1 MVFSFRLKQFFS
13 SQEFLSLVYM
23 THSGGE
29 NSDLGLFR
37 CRLYMVIWMNFT
49 SLGNGAD
56 KGGSTLSK
64 LGSNSTAQLY
74 PKVGD

>member
-1 MVFSFRLKQFFS
+1 
-13 SQEFLSLVYM
+13 
-23 THSGGE
+23 
-29 NSDLGLFR
+29 
-37 CRLYMVIWMNFT
+37 MVIWMNFT

-74 PKVGD
+74 PKVAQSMSIFIFSIMFHSLVIPAFVLSLGLCSII

>member
-37 CRLYMVIWMNFT
+37 CRLYM
-49 SLGNGAD
+49 LGKSAD